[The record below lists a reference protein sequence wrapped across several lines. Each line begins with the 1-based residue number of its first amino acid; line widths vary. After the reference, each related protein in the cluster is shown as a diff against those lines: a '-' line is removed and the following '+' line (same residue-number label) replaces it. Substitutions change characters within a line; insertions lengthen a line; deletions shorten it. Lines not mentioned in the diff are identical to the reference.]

1 MLSKAKN
8 KVIYIGSPEG
18 FESTKNILG
27 AVANVVNVVANAKN
41 LSCELQDAIAL
52 LDASMQTR
60 ITNLMLD
67 NALNLRIISCA
78 TTGSDHIERDVL
90 NKRGIPVRT
99 LREDSNFLLSL
110 TPAAEL
116 SWLLLMACARQLPL
130 AINHVLNGGWRREM
144 FPGMML
150 NGRRLGLIGC
160 GRIGSWMSRYARAF
174 GMEVIG
180 YDPNLSKFPE
190 TIQKASLDEVYS
202 SSDFISVHVHLT
214 SETAKLIDK
223 NAFSH
228 MKQGVVFINT
238 SRGGL
243 VDEME
248 LLEALRSGK
257 IGAAGLDVLDG
268 EPDINNH
275 ALVEYARLNS
285 NLLITPH
292 CGGFSPDAV
301 EKVCAV
307 AAEKIRKH
315 IVES

>member
-1 MLSKAKN
+1 MKLKTNN
-8 KVIYIGSPEG
+8 KVIYLGSLEG

-27 AVANVVNVVANAKN
+27 AVANVVNVEASAKN
-41 LSCELQDAIAL
+41 LSSELQDAIAL

-60 ITNLMLD
+60 ITNLMVD
-67 NALNLRIISCA
+67 AAPNLRIISCA
-78 TTGSDHIERDVL
+78 TTGSDHIERDAL
-90 NKRGIPVRT
+90 SMRGIPVRT

-116 SWLLLMACARQLPL
+116 SWLLLMACARQLPS
-130 AINHVLNGGWRREM
+130 AINHVLSGEWKREM

-174 GMEVIG
+174 GMDVIG

-190 TIQKASLDEVYS
+190 TIQKVSLEEVYL
-202 SSDFISVHVHLT
+202 SSDFISIHVHLMP
-214 SETAKLIDK
+214 ETTKLIDK
-223 NAFSH
+223 KAFSL

-243 VDEME
+243 VDESAM
-248 LLEALRSGK
+248 LEALKSGK
-257 IGAAGLDVLDG
+257 IGSAGIDVLDG
-268 EPDINNH
+268 EPDINSH
-275 ALVEYARLNS
+275 VLVEYARSNS

-301 EKVCAV
+301 KKVCAL
-307 AAEKIRKH
+307 AAEKIRNH
-315 IVES
+315 IIES

>member
-1 MLSKAKN
+1 M
-8 KVIYIGSPEG
+8 KVIYLGSHEG
-18 FESTKNILG
+18 FESAKSVLG
-27 AVANVVNVVANAKN
+27 VISNLVHIEANQIK
-41 LSCELQDAIAL
+41 LSVELQDATAL

-60 ITNLMLD
+60 ITNLMVD
-67 NALNLRIISCA
+67 NAPNLRIISCA
-78 TTGSDHIERDVL
+78 TTGSDHIERDAL
-90 NKRGIPVRT
+90 NVRGIPVRT
-99 LREDSNFLLSL
+99 LREDSNFLMSL

-116 SWLLLMACARQLPL
+116 SWLLLMACARQLPS
-130 AINHVLNGGWRREM
+130 AVNHVLSGQWMREM

-190 TIQKASLDEVYS
+190 TIQKASLEEVYS
-202 SSDFISVHVHLT
+202 TSDFISIHVNLT
-214 SETAKLIDK
+214 PETIKLIDRD
-223 NAFSH
+223 AFSL

-243 VDEME
+243 VDELAM
-248 LLEALRSGK
+248 LEALRSGK

-275 ALVEYARLNS
+275 ALVEYARSNK

-301 EKVCAV
+301 KKVCAL
-307 AAEKIRKH
+307 AAEKIYKI
-315 IVES
+315 IVKS

>member
-1 MLSKAKN
+1 MQTKANN
-8 KVIYIGSPEG
+8 KVIYLGSAEG

-27 AVANVVNVVANAKN
+27 SVANVVNVLANVKN
-41 LSCELQDAIAL
+41 LSFELQDATAL

-60 ITNLMLD
+60 ITNLMID
-67 NALNLRIISCA
+67 KAPNLRIISCA
-78 TTGSDHIERDVL
+78 TTGSDHIERDAL
-90 NKRGIPVRT
+90 DMRGIDIRT
-99 LREDSNFLLSL
+99 LREYSNFLLSL

-130 AINHVLNGGWRREM
+130 AINHVLSGGWSREM

-174 GMEVIG
+174 GMDVIG
-180 YDPNLSKFPE
+180 YDPNLSRFPK
-190 TIQKASLDEVYS
+190 TIQKASLEEVYS
-202 SSDFISVHVHLT
+202 SSDFISIHIHLT
-214 SETAKLIDK
+214 PETTKLIDK
-223 NAFSH
+223 KAFSH
-228 MKQGVVFINT
+228 MRQGVVFINT

-243 VDEME
+243 VDEVAM
-248 LLEALRSGK
+248 LEALRSGK

-301 EKVCAV
+301 KKVCAI
-307 AAEKIRKH
+307 AAEKIRKY
-315 IVES
+315 IVEG

>member
-1 MLSKAKN
+1 MKSKTII
-8 KVIYIGSPEG
+8 KVIYLGSDEG
-18 FESTKNILG
+18 FDSAKNILG
-27 AVANVVNVVANAKN
+27 AVADVVNVEANTIN
-41 LSCELQDAIAL
+41 LSRELQDATAL
-52 LDASMQTR
+52 LDASMQTK
-60 ITNLMLD
+60 ITNLMIN
-67 NALNLRIISCA
+67 NAPNLRIISCA
-78 TTGSDHIERDVL
+78 TTGSDHIERDAL
-90 NKRGIPVRT
+90 GMRGIPVRT
-99 LREDSNFLLSL
+99 LREDSSFLLSL

-116 SWLLLMACARQLPL
+116 SWLLLMACARQLPP
-130 AINHVLNGGWRREM
+130 AINHVLSGGWKREM

-174 GMEVIG
+174 GMDVIG

-190 TIQKASLDEVYS
+190 TIQKVSLEEVYS
-202 SSDFISVHVHLT
+202 SSDFISIHVHLMP
-214 SETAKLIDK
+214 ETAKLIDK
-223 NAFSH
+223 KAFSL

-243 VDEME
+243 VDEGAM
-248 LLEALRSGK
+248 LEALKSGK
-257 IGAAGLDVLDG
+257 IGAAGIDVLDG
-268 EPDINNH
+268 EPDINSH

-301 EKVCAV
+301 KKVCAL

-315 IVES
+315 ILES